1 MSCPV
6 IIDVIAQVGPVVID
20 VVTPGPPGPPGE
32 GDTSGG
38 SASRLLRFAFGALS
52 AGQRYVYLG
61 SAPSGTAESATG
73 WTVRRLLSQSATGA
87 VLATAAGSGAWTNYA
102 NLTYS

>member
-1 MSCPV
+1 MTCPQV
-6 IIDVIAQVGPVVID
+6 IDVIARVGPFVVD

-32 GDTSGG
+32 SGTSSG
-38 SASRLLRFAFGALS
+38 SASRLLRFAVGAWS

-73 WTVRRLLSQSATGA
+73 WTVRRITQGPDGA
-87 VLATAAGSGAWTNYA
+87 VLATASATGAWSNY
-102 NLTYS
+102 LSLPYS

>member
-1 MSCPV
+1 MSCPQV
-6 IIDVIAQVGPVVID
+6 IDVIARVGPFVVD

-32 GDTSGG
+32 SGTPSG
-38 SASRLLRFAFGALS
+38 SASRLLRFAVGAWS

-73 WTVRRLLSQSATGA
+73 WIVRRFTQNVAGD
-87 VLATAAGSGAWTNYA
+87 VLATASATGPWSNYA
-102 NLTYS
+102 SLPFS